1 MFYFSFPSADHYIE
15 VLDRKVKCERDL
27 TPVIGGFAVEKF
39 VATMYH
45 YLQFAYYKREK
56 RQRYQD
62 ALNI

>member
-1 MFYFSFPSADHYIE
+1 MFPSADHYIE

-56 RQRYQD
+56 RIVTAD
-62 ALNI
+62 ATRTLSI

>member
-1 MFYFSFPSADHYIE
+1 ME

-45 YLQFAYYKREK
+45 YLQFAYYKCEERFVTA
-56 RQRYQD
+56 D
-62 ALNI
+62 ATGTLPAF